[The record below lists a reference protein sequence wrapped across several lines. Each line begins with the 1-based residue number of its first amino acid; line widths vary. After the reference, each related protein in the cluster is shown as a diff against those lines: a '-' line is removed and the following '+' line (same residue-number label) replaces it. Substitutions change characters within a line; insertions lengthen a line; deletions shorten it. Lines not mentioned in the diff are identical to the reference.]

1 MSSSSSKMPEVLL
14 NPFWIELDWYRLDD
28 PDMFCAFFL
37 TWTKCS
43 CCPGLVSEWRLCRL
57 NWLRIHLDHRQF
69 EAELIMIM
77 VDPISFPKTSPYW
90 VHMFLHLSTSM
101 MAEFGGISLF
111 VRIERYSTCEH
122 LRKIYQQLEETLS
135 RLPARSFRK
144 PHFFCYLRDAS
155 AKERPTVVDNQ
166 LLCSISLYI
175 LCHFTQLRQV
185 LVPLPNDQ
193 LWQSDG
199 KSKCHTY

>member
-1 MSSSSSKMPEVLL
+1 
-14 NPFWIELDWYRLDD
+14 
-28 PDMFCAFFL
+28 
-37 TWTKCS
+37 
-43 CCPGLVSEWRLCRL
+43 
-57 NWLRIHLDHRQF
+57 
-69 EAELIMIM
+69 
-77 VDPISFPKTSPYW
+77 
-90 VHMFLHLSTSM
+90 

-144 PHFFCYLRDAS
+144 PHFFCYLPDAS